1 MEQSLRRESFYRA
14 GGKHIAILC
23 YVYFYFIFFIL
34 LFIAFYNRFVFALF
48 WWALRNGEADYFL
61 HL

>member
-23 YVYFYFIFFIL
+23 YVYFYFI
-34 LFIAFYNRFVFALF
+34 LFYYFAFYVCFGGLLKMVKSITFYTPKIN
-48 WWALRNGEADYFL
+48 
-61 HL
+61 

>member
-23 YVYFYFIFFIL
+23 YVYFYFILFLFYYLL
-34 LFIAFYNRFVFALF
+34 LFIIVLF
-48 WWALRNGEADYFL
+48 LRCFGGL
-61 HL
+61 